1 MIPTIVIGGYL
12 GAGKTTLVNHLLRGA
27 SGRRITV
34 LVNDFGSVNIDADL
48 IEAHN
53 GDMLSLSGGCLCC
66 SVGVDLVGT
75 LKTVVGRHPAPD
87 LVLIETSGVALPAAA
102 ASTARLA
109 PGVAIE
115 GIVVLVDASRLNALA
130 ADRYVGQLVRQQWRQ
145 ADLLLLNQ
153 ADRVP
158 PEELTPL
165 RQRCQ
170 LEAPHAP
177 VIDCV
182 QAAVAPALVF
192 GIHAIEHDEAPDAW
206 SQARTFGAAAKHF
219 TSCTVALPRGVD
231 ALALRGWLSDPGLH
245 LLRAKGSCIDPQGQ
259 GWCLQLMGSRCEL
272 SPLTTAAASSHL
284 VAIGHHENFNAARF
298 QAALAHFMA
307 TIRP

>member
-27 SGRRITV
+27 NGRRITV

-53 GDMLSLSGGCLCC
+53 GDVLSLSGGCLCC
-66 SVGVDLVGT
+66 SFGVDLVGT

-87 LVLIETSGVALPAAA
+87 LVLIETSGVALPATA

-130 ADRYVGQLVRQQWRQ
+130 ADRYVGELVRQQWRH

-153 ADRVP
+153 ADRVSP
-158 PEELTPL
+158 AALATL
-165 RQRCQ
+165 RQRLR
-170 LEAPHAP
+170 LEAPRAP

-182 QAAVAPALVF
+182 QAAVVPALVF
-192 GIHAIEHDEAPDAW
+192 GINAIEHDDAHPAW
-206 SQARTFGAAAKHF
+206 AQARAIGAAAKHF
-219 TSCTVALPRGVD
+219 MSCTVALPRGVD
-231 ALALRGWLSDPGLH
+231 VQALRHWLCDPGLH
-245 LLRAKGSCIDPQGQ
+245 LLRAKGSCIDGQGQ
-259 GWCLQLMGSRCEL
+259 SWWLHQMGSRCEL
-272 SPLTTAAASSHL
+272 TAVPTASATGQLVVFGHCKTFDTVRFRAGLT
-284 VAIGHHENFNAARF
+284 
-298 QAALAHFMA
+298 QFMA
-307 TIRP
+307 TIQP